1 MSEPQHLD
9 GDATARGLTNEN
21 ELRTFTVEFEIGDN
35 YIEGLDID
43 SVMDDIHTRNLT
55 DRATRNSYKPR
66 VRIKTVPFTIGTGG
80 ITAITA

>member
-21 ELRTFTVEFEIGDN
+21 ELRTFTVEFEVGDN

-43 SVMDDIHTRNLT
+43 SVMDDMDDVMRDVKWCCGIKL
-55 DRATRNSYKPR
+55 
-66 VRIKTVPFTIGTGG
+66 IKTN
-80 ITAITA
+80 